1 MKELD
6 WKRISYCHPDIEV
19 IKDGIDNSD
28 IYQGQLGDCYLL
40 SSLASLSEYPDRVER
55 LLIQRKRSPHG
66 AYCVALCIC
75 GEFREFY
82 IDDLIP
88 VKKDRVVF
96 CHNSMGKK
104 LKKINFNFLGEI

>member
-1 MKELD
+1 MHELT

-55 LLIQRKRSPHG
+55 LL
-66 AYCVALCIC
+66 L
-75 GEFREFY
+75 
-82 IDDLIP
+82 
-88 VKKDRVVF
+88 
-96 CHNSMGKK
+96 
-104 LKKINFNFLGEI
+104 